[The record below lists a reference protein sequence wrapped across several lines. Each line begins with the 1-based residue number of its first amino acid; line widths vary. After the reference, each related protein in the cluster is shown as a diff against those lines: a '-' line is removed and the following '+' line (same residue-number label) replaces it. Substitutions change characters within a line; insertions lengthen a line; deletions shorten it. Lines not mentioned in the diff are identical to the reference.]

1 MRREKKEK
9 PSQRRDLVA
18 GSVVYKKLLWM
29 FSGTWVC
36 EKRA

>member
-18 GSVVYKKLLWM
+18 GSVVYEKLLWM

>member
-18 GSVVYKKLLWM
+18 GSVVCKKLLWL
-29 FSGTWVC
+29 FCGTVGM
-36 EKRA
+36 